1 MFEQYPH
8 LTIEQQLRVAF
19 AYLAFP
25 GRCGTLHKNLKYAN
39 KWVAWNRPFDEFPL
53 LKYAKAFL

>member
-8 LTIEQQLRVAF
+8 LTTEQQLRVAF

-25 GRCGTLHKNLKYAN
+25 GRCETLHKNLKYAN
-39 KWVAWNRPFDEFPL
+39 KWIAWGRDFELCPL
-53 LKYAKAFL
+53 LRQAEPFL